1 VKAALSTIA
10 SRSQELLL
18 ERLALSKDSVESLAR
33 MVQSQLDLSIA
44 ALLGE

>member
-1 VKAALSTIA
+1 MPIERTLHDAVGT
-10 SRSQELLL
+10 LL

-44 ALLGE
+44 GLLGE